1 MPFGV
6 QRGWQR
12 YALPRP
18 EILSYPLETN
28 VIDSVVLNSSGVAP
42 DASGPFMNRRYLV
55 AGTVLSKRTDGTYEA
70 YTAAGAAVAANEV
83 QTVTILNA
91 TGGTFAL
98 GYRGAGTAQLA
109 YNAPAATVQ
118 TAIQGL
124 STIGGANATVA
135 GSAGGPYTVT
145 FVAAL
150 AGQDLPLLTA
160 DASQLTGGGNQDVQI
175 VMTTRGT
182 VADTQNIAGILFDTV
197 EFADGS
203 ELSDEPVAMLRR
215 NVSFQAAKIVNFT
228 TLNASSA
235 IVNAL
240 PSCEFV

>member
-18 EILSYPLETN
+18 EILAYPLETN

-42 DASGPFMNRRYLV
+42 DASGPFMNRRYLI
-55 AGTVLSKRTDGTYEA
+55 AGTVLSKRTDATYEA
-70 YTAAGAAVAANEV
+70 YTAAGAAGAVSEV

-98 GYRGAGTAQLA
+98 GFRGVGTAQLA
-109 YNAPAATVQ
+109 FNAAAAAVQ
-118 TAIQGL
+118 TALQGL
-124 STIGGANATVA
+124 STIGASNATVA

-145 FVAAL
+145 FAAAL

-160 DASQLTGGGNQDVQI
+160 DSSQLVGTGSQDVQI
-175 VMTTRGT
+175 VMTTRGS

-215 NVSFQAAKIVNFT
+215 NVSFQSAKVVNFA
-228 TLNASSA
+228 TLNSGGAVA
-235 IVNAL
+235 TAL
-240 PSCEFV
+240 PTCEFV